1 MWMNRQMTRNNVP
14 LSYLLGSVPF
24 GSLKNELTV
33 RPPVLLPRPETEDWA
48 TQVVSVLLNLSRE
61 QLDKVRIVDL
71 CTGSGC
77 IALLVADAL
86 RTRLGAAGEWKVVA
100 CDRSPIAVEIAQE
113 NAQKLGFEIN
123 QKQSNLHIVQAD
135 IFEDGDMDRL
145 AVIAGGPFGLIVSN
159 PPYIPRR
166 EWATLSNEVKQHEDP
181 AALIGER
188 DPESAESSSERQR
201 FLDRHGLAFHQRL
214 ADLLYRPTFST
225 SFAPLPRLVAEYGRG
240 QQKQVEQL
248 HVDLKAP
255 KDRLPR
261 VTHVDAQ
268 LVIVGLGN
276 ATTHPLTRHSIG
288 QVVLDPLLQRLIEMD
303 GKVRARLRAIR
314 DGLEQNRTEAVQSG
328 RVDTTKRPDW
338 STSVP
343 TTLSIP
349 TSFTS
354 CAATPQELDL
364 DQSCLDLPRQL
375 TKVNGK
381 SGGWSCTLP
390 LLIPSS
396 PATFFSSHPSDST
409 IFSVNLC
416 LFKPSHAMNL
426 SGVGLKAFLQTRH
439 PYFASTSHSTPSE
452 HASTGTWN
460 TDDILVLQD
469 ELDLDFGSVKRK
481 DAGSAR
487 GHNGVRDIVAR
498 LDIPAVSSTTCA
510 STKRTASNGA
520 EASGPKLTRLRI
532 GIGRPSHF
540 TPKDIWLPASLQ
552 SKKAPR
558 VDRWVLSP
566 LTPAE
571 LESCRNASQRHDSV
585 IDHVETLTL
594 QWVAERCASLAQHS
608 QVTKDVGSRKD
619 QFGVFRTVWVQ

>member
-1 MWMNRQMTRNNVP
+1 MDSSKIEQKRCRVDVWI
-14 LSYLLGSVPF
+14 LLKDRTGRHRYPQLFPF
-24 GSLKNELTV
+24 LLRSL
-33 RPPVLLPRPETEDWA
+33 R
-48 TQVVSVLLNLSRE
+48 
-61 QLDKVRIVDL
+61 
-71 CTGSGC
+71 
-77 IALLVADAL
+77 ALLHRKSSIWTSLASTCHA
-86 RTRLGAAGEWKVVA
+86 
-100 CDRSPIAVEIAQE
+100 
-113 NAQKLGFEIN
+113 
-123 QKQSNLHIVQAD
+123 NLPKSTVKA
-135 IFEDGDMDRL
+135 EDGP
-145 AVIAGGPFGLIVSN
+145 A
-159 PPYIPRR
+159 PY
-166 EWATLSNEVKQHEDP
+166 
-181 AALIGER
+181 
-188 DPESAESSSERQR
+188 
-201 FLDRHGLAFHQRL
+201 
-214 ADLLYRPTFST
+214 LY
-225 SFAPLPRLVAEYGRG
+225 
-240 QQKQVEQL
+240 
-248 HVDLKAP
+248 
-255 KDRLPR
+255 
-261 VTHVDAQ
+261 
-268 LVIVGLGN
+268 
-276 ATTHPLTRHSIG
+276 
-288 QVVLDPLLQRLIEMD
+288 
-303 GKVRARLRAIR
+303 
-314 DGLEQNRTEAVQSG
+314 
-328 RVDTTKRPDW
+328 
-338 STSVP
+338 
-343 TTLSIP
+343 
-349 TSFTS
+349 
-354 CAATPQELDL
+354 
-364 DQSCLDLPRQL
+364 
-375 TKVNGK
+375 
-381 SGGWSCTLP
+381 
-390 LLIPSS
+390 SS
-396 PATFFSSHPSDST
+396 PLHQLLFFSSHPSDST

-498 LDIPAVSSTTCA
+498 LEIPAVSSTTCA

-532 GIGRPSHF
+532 GIGRPSHS